1 MDIILNNL
9 SQRMVYS
16 LIIRFLEALTF
27 AEKREKEKNKNL
39 YLDQPLLNMALLTF
53 GARYFVAVVRG

>member
-1 MDIILNNL
+1 
-9 SQRMVYS
+9 MVYS

-39 YLDQPLLNMALLTF
+39 YLDQPLLNVALLTF
-53 GARYFVAVVRG
+53 GARYFVAVV